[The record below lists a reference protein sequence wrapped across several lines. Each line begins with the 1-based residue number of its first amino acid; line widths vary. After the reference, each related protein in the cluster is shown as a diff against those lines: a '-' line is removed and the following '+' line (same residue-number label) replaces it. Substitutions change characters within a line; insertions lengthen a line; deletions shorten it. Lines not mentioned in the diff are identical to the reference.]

1 MISRVLGMNLRLVVL
16 GASLFL
22 AGAIRA
28 QQTDLTKT
36 EPLDV
41 RRDATVEAIERVMPS
56 VVNVEGSAD
65 VDPNSADDR
74 LMAEF
79 FGWRLQQVQEAV
91 VPAWSSTKKATCSPT
106 STWWTG

>member
-1 MISRVLGMNLRLVVL
+1 MVCSGRFRPSPANRPHEDG
-16 GASLFL
+16 
-22 AGAIRA
+22 
-28 QQTDLTKT
+28 T
-36 EPLDV
+36 LDV

-79 FGWRLQQVQEAV
+79 FGWRLQQVRRPLSAV
-91 VPAWSSTKKATCSPT
+91 VPAWSSTKKATY
-106 STWWTG
+106 